1 MASPAKAA
9 PKAAAAKKAPTPAA
23 KKPAAPATKK
33 AAAPAAVKPAPA
45 KAVASNG
52 KATSSNPAV
61 NIQPILNQQRN
72 APAPTQK
79 YGTVSQ
85 RLPIGLDEKT
95 RLSSVTMLNQLLA
108 DTITLRDMYKK
119 HHWQVVGPTFYQ
131 LHLLFDK
138 HYEEQAE
145 LVDTIAERIQ
155 ILGGV
160 AVAMAHDVAELS
172 SIPRVPRDRE
182 DAPVQVSRLL
192 DGHQRILKN
201 CHDYA
206 GKADDAGDDGTND
219 LIVSNL
225 IRTNE
230 MQVWFVSEHVVDSP
244 LTQAK

>member
-1 MASPAKAA
+1 MAAPAKTAA
-9 PKAAAAKKAPTPAA
+9 PKT
-23 KKPAAPATKK
+23 AAPKK
-33 AAAPAAVKPAPA
+33 AAAPAAKKAPA
-45 KAVASNG
+45 KAPAKAAATNTG
-52 KATSSNPAV
+52 KGAGTNAAV
-61 NIQPILNQQRN
+61 DIQPILNQQN
-72 APAPTQK
+72 HAPSPTQR

-85 RLPIGLDEKT
+85 RLPIGLDEQT
-95 RLSSVTMLNQLLA
+95 RQSSVTMLNQLLA

-138 HYEEQAE
+138 HYEEQAV
-145 LVDTIAERIQ
+145 LVDAIAERIQ

-182 DAPVQVSRLL
+182 EAPVQVSRLL
-192 DGHQRILKN
+192 DGHQRLLKN

-206 GKADDAGDDGTND
+206 SKSDESGDDGTND
-219 LIVSNL
+219 LIVSQL

-230 MQVWFVSEHVVDSP
+230 MQVWFVSEHVVESP
-244 LTQAK
+244 LTRAE

>member
-9 PKAAAAKKAPTPAA
+9 AP
-23 KKPAAPATKK
+23 KK
-33 AAAPAAVKPAPA
+33 AAPKKAASAASANGKSTGAVKGATSNAAV
-45 KAVASNG
+45 S
-52 KATSSNPAV
+52 
-61 NIQPILNQQRN
+61 IQPHLNQQN
-72 APAPTQK
+72 HAPAPTQRF
-79 YGTVSQ
+79 GTVSQ

-95 RLSSVTMLNQLLA
+95 RQQSVDGLNQLLA

-131 LHLLFDK
+131 LHLLYDK

-145 LVDTIAERIQ
+145 LVDAIAERIQ

-160 AVAMAHDVAELS
+160 AVAMAADVAELS

-182 DAPVQVSRLL
+182 EAPVQVSRLL
-192 DGHQRILKN
+192 DAHQRILKN

-206 GKADDAGDDGTND
+206 EKAADAKDDGTND
-219 LIVSNL
+219 LIVSQL
-225 IRTNE
+225 VRTNE

-244 LTQAK
+244 LIQAR